1 MLSASH
7 TLNKVVRTYTDA
19 LWKTIV
25 PKVHLY
31 VCRSLALPGI
41 VTFIGIHKNATR
53 QIHCFYFL
61 FNG

>member
-19 LWKTIV
+19 LQKTIV
-25 PKVHLY
+25 PKVRLY
-31 VCRSLALPGI
+31 VYRSLAFPGVI
-41 VTFIGIHKNATR
+41 TFIGIHKNATR
-53 QIHCFYFL
+53 QIHCFHLL